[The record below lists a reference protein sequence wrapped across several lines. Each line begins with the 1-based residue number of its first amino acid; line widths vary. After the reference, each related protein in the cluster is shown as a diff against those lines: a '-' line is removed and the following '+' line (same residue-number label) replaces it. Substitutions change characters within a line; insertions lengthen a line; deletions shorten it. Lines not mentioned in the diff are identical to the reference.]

1 VTTQGVGQGGYA
13 EFKRQLTADKY
24 GLPAAICDLLFA
36 QYVAGK
42 SDRGRSSSGGE
53 LDDRPVKRRLVRGLR
68 GGCTGALCWELC
80 AGSSA
85 LGLCAAALRWGSP
98 LGLS

>member
-1 VTTQGVGQGGYA
+1 MTTQGVGQGGYA

-53 LDDRPVKRRLVRGLR
+53 LDDRPAKRRRAGAARGLHGSSVLGTLR
-68 GGCTGALCWELC
+68 WGSARPPC
-80 AGSSA
+80 AG
-85 LGLCAAALRWGSP
+85 ALRWGSP